1 MLRGLDHPSN
11 FSIQGFVGLST
22 RKNCLTAVQ
31 NCKNCKIWCSPGN
44 TVQHFLYLAECMSPH
59 ILQEQDHDSHYNS
72 HNHYHVC
79 RGNNCKSC
87 SMWLACSQFF
97 GNSHT
102 TSRFS
107 DSIVYVIILLISQW
121 MKEVMWRLLM
131 MLLAVAT
138 TLSWHCVQNDKLCTM
153 HLCHSVTRVS

>member
-1 MLRGLDHPSN
+1 
-11 FSIQGFVGLST
+11 
-22 RKNCLTAVQ
+22 
-31 NCKNCKIWCSPGN
+31 
-44 TVQHFLYLAECMSPH
+44 
-59 ILQEQDHDSHYNS
+59 
-72 HNHYHVC
+72 
-79 RGNNCKSC
+79 
-87 SMWLACSQFF
+87 MWLACSQFF

-138 TLSWHCVQNDKLCTM
+138 TLSSHCVQNDKLCTM